1 MKRGYCKEGNTKPG
15 RPKTKVPRRPAD
27 FLPCDTSGWDVR
39 RFLREL
45 VIRQGEHEWQ
55 TKKEEWKR
63 DPEDTSWDRLTPA
76 SDPDEINRF
85 LARLPAV
92 SQITSQE
99 CAAHALRLGMILIA
113 VDPHTPNLVE
123 RLSAEA
129 DDIRARHPLPIK
141 DRGRPH
147 TSSDVAGVDD
157 QKLAQWRDHR
167 IVDLYDL
174 ISKGHDPRKERLPL
188 AWWLFKD
195 DYPNFQARRAR
206 GSKLDRA
213 VDLLNQALS
222 LPLLRMMD
230 AQTRENDWARSN
242 LLGT

>member
-1 MKRGYCKEGNTKPG
+1 MKRGYCKEGDTEPG
-15 RPKTKVPRRPAD
+15 RAKTKVPRRPAD

-45 VIRQGEHEWQ
+45 AIRQIEHEWQ
-55 TKKEEWKR
+55 SQKEEWKR
-63 DPEDTSWDRLTPA
+63 DREDTSWDRLNPV

-99 CAAHALRLGMILIA
+99 HAAHALRLGMILIA
-113 VDPHTPNLVE
+113 VDPHTPDLVA
-123 RLSAEA
+123 RLRAEA

-141 DRGRPH
+141 DRWRPRS
-147 TSSDVAGVDD
+147 SSDVAGIDD

-174 ISKGHDPRKERLPL
+174 MIKGHDPRKERPKL

-195 DYPNFQARRAR
+195 DYPNIQARRAR

-230 AQTRENDWARSN
+230 AQTRKDDWARSN
-242 LLGT
+242 LRGT